1 MDDPVTS
8 PEPESLHVRTF
19 EGELQVR
26 DASKRELLVRLVPW
40 GVVANS
46 KAGPEVWEPGAFDGV
61 DPTSLVLQLE
71 HMNPPAGRSKELE
84 NRSDGQY
91 ALFGVAKTQRGD
103 DILALAEGRITRGVS
118 VSFFDVPGGTVIETR
133 NGRRTRVIRKADVRA
148 ASTTWQPTWEQSA
161 VLEVRSTEQEITPMP
176 EPEVTPVAQPV
187 DLAPVLAQMTA
198 MQTDISDRF
207 AALEERSRAQIVVP
221 QPDAPTH
228 EPALY
233 EWADAVVRLMSGER
247 LSPTYLHER
256 ALDDVIV
263 AENPGLVPHGFVNS
277 VIGIMDSRRQFLAS
291 TTQIPAPTTGMTLD
305 IPRLTQRATAA
316 VQATEKTEI
325 ESTALKSV
333 IASFPGVTI
342 AAGADVSIQMIKR
355 SSSGT
360 MDLLMRDMA
369 RAYGAVADQRA
380 IATLLAAGT
389 TPGGVNIDPENLV
402 IGDAWGNSI
411 ANYGAPPDTMWLSSA
426 AVEEFI
432 DAKDDGTNR
441 PLYSNLTS
449 NIAAGNLPGGGV
461 SALRPVYVPA
471 LDGTSVDVMIGPS
484 GGFVWAEDGA
494 FELAVDNPTL
504 AGRDI
509 AIVGIMFFVPR
520 YPLAFTTYDLGS

>member
-1 MDDPVTS
+1 MDDPVPTS
-8 PEPESLHVRTF
+8 ELQTRTF
-19 EGELQVR
+19 EGDIEVR
-26 DASKRELLVRLVPW
+26 DASRREILVRLVPW

-71 HMNPPAGRSKELE
+71 HQNPPAGRSKQLE

-103 DILALAEGRITRGVS
+103 DILALAQDRITRGVS
-118 VSFFDVPGGTVIETR
+118 LSFYDVPGGTVIETR
-133 NGRRTRVIRKADVRA
+133 NGRRTRVVRKADVRA
-148 ASTTWQPTWEQSA
+148 ASTTWQPTWEQAA
-161 VLEVRSTEQEITPMP
+161 VLEVRSTEQENTPMP

-207 AALEERSRAQIVVP
+207 AALEERSRAQIVIP
-221 QPDAPTH
+221 NA
-228 EPALY
+228 EPAREPKLH
-233 EWADAVVRLMSGER
+233 EWADSVVRLMSGER
-247 LSPTYLHER
+247 LSPQFLHER

-263 AENPGLVPHGFVNS
+263 AENPGLVPAAFS
-277 VIGIMDSRRQFLAS
+277 SAVIGIMNTRRQFLAS
-291 TTQIPAPTTGMTLD
+291 TTQIPAPPNGMTLT
-305 IPRLTQRATAA
+305 IPKLVNRATAA
-316 VQATEKTEI
+316 VQSSEKTEV
-325 ESTALKSV
+325 ESTALTSV
-333 IASFPGVTI
+333 LASFPAKTI

-355 SSSGT
+355 SSPGT
-360 MDLLMRDMA
+360 MDLVLRDMA
-369 RAYGAVADQRA
+369 RAYGFVADQQA
-380 IATLLAAGT
+380 IAALFAAGT
-389 TPGGVNIDPENLV
+389 TPGGANIDPESLT

-411 ANYGAPPDTMWLSSA
+411 TNYGEPPDTMWLSSA
-426 AVEEFI
+426 AVEAFI
-432 DAKDDGTNR
+432 DAKADTTNQ
-441 PLYSNLTS
+441 PLYSNLVA

-461 SALRPVYVPA
+461 SGLRPVYCPA
-471 LDGTSVDVMIGPS
+471 LDGTSVDVMVGPS

-509 AIVGIMFFVPR
+509 AIVGILFYVPR